1 MVLLIIMARVI
12 SMQNVDIYFAFFIS
26 EHDGLLFEC

>member
-1 MVLLIIMARVI
+1 MILLIILAHVI

-26 EHDGLLFEC
+26 EHDCLLFEC